1 MSTFDELAALPL
13 EIERYE
19 LEPLEQEVSSD
30 FTRLT
35 TVIRM
40 AGGGQE
46 GIGEDV
52 TYDALDHVALQ
63 DAGPVQE
70 LAGSWTIE
78 SFCEHVGNLDLFP
91 AEPVRD
97 VSRLYRRW
105 AFESAAL
112 DLALRQGGLSL
123 AQALGREARPVTFV
137 VSLRLG
143 TAAHDRA
150 GPQAPRSLSIA
161 AVQARPGRASGPTS

>member
-1 MSTFDELAALPL
+1 MAAPG
-13 EIERYE
+13 E
-19 LEPLEQEVSSD
+19 
-30 FTRLT
+30 
-35 TVIRM
+35 
-40 AGGGQE
+40 E

-63 DAGPVQE
+63 EAGPVQE
-70 LAGSWTIE
+70 LAGSWTIG
-78 SFCEHVGNLDLFP
+78 SFCEHVGELDLFP

-105 AFESAAL
+105 AFEIAAL
-112 DLALRQGGLSL
+112 DLALRQAGASL

-143 TAAHDRA
+143 PAAHDRA
-150 GPQAPRSLSIA
+150 GPQAPRSLSD
-161 AVQARPGRASGPTS
+161 RCGSSSTR